1 MVAWDVKAMGWG
13 QEGDG
18 ESGWGQR
25 GLTALGYHVAVAAEI
40 KAGRVSAVKTVES
53 PLEQILT

>member
-1 MVAWDVKAMGWG
+1 MKAMGWG